1 MYGSKTYFGESWCSD
16 CRYVE
21 TFMGNVKQTINSR
34 QGQKEIYFVEIP
46 IDKDKKFEFHQN
58 PITRMDRVPTLVY
71 FENGVEMGRI
81 LENQMFSQY
90 SVNKFVDNAYQM

>member
-21 TFMGNVKQTINSR
+21 TFMGRVKQTINSR
-34 QGQKEIYFVEIP
+34 QGQKEILFVEIP

-58 PITRMDRVPTLVY
+58 PITRMNRVPTLAY

-81 LENQMFSQY
+81 LENEMFSQY
-90 SVNKFVDNAYQM
+90 SINKFVDSAYQM